1 MKARSRWISGIV
13 LVVAAAALAATF
25 AGASARADGDAPDL
39 PITHEHFNVVDP
51 LAGAN
56 DGAVG
61 ESTYVNPSS
70 PICSTSGPSTDC
82 EGNAPHNE
90 TSIAVNPTNTA
101 NLLGSANDYQL
112 RLSSGGE
119 VVETAF
125 SRAHVSFDGGKTWS
139 MYPIDYGAYSFTG
152 DPAVAYD
159 ASGRAYLATLGFRV
173 SQGLATPTYVVPDV
187 VVATSADGG
196 KTWSRP
202 NRVVSGTGSANS
214 PGLFND
220 KEMITAWGNGNA
232 IVTWTE
238 FNDGIGGSYQGS
250 PIFDSVTHDGGRTWS
265 TPTEISGSASFC
277 VGFGGTTQCDEDQG
291 SSPVVAAD
299 GSIYVSFISSS
310 DNGPQF
316 RDQYVVVKVD
326 PATGARVG
334 GPFKVANM
342 IDGVNDY
349 PVNIDGRQTYQ
360 DSEFRTWS
368 VGNIAA
374 DPTNAQHLAVV
385 WSDMRN
391 STLPAPTD
399 PYKATTNS
407 DIVVS
412 QSFDGGSTWS
422 SPTSLFGAGDQF
434 MPWSSYDASGRL
446 RIGYFDRSYDGANH
460 KYGYTL
466 ATETKDGSLNF
477 KSQLVSSGLSDPTQ
491 NDRWFSGRTPNPS
504 FPHPTTFLGDYSGIA
519 TNPAVGVTSLW
530 TDMTLSTC
538 FGGRCGADEHAFY
551 GTSK

>member
-1 MKARSRWISGIV
+1 MHARSRWIGALA
-13 LVVAAAALAATF
+13 LVVACAALTAAF
-25 AGASARADGDAPDL
+25 GAVARGDSDAVNL
-39 PITHEHFNVVDP
+39 PITHEHFNVVEP
-51 LAGAN
+51 LIGSS
-56 DGAVG
+56 DGTVG
-61 ESTYVNPSS
+61 QSTYVNPSS
-70 PICSTSGPSTDC
+70 PICTTNGPSTDC

-90 TSIAVNPTNTA
+90 TSIAINPTATS

-119 VVETAF
+119 VVETAY

-139 MYPIDYGAYSFTG
+139 MYPIDYSAYSFTG
-152 DPAVAYD
+152 DPGVAFD
-159 ASGRAYLATLGFRV
+159 AAGHAYLSTLGFRV

-187 VVATSADGG
+187 LVATSSDGG
-196 KTWSRP
+196 KTWSKP
-202 NRVVSGTGSANS
+202 ARVVSGTGSANS

-220 KEMITAWGNGNA
+220 KEMIAAWGNGNA

-250 PIFDSVTHDGGRTWS
+250 PIFDSVTHDGGQTWS
-265 TPTEISGSASFC
+265 TPTEISGSGSFC
-277 VGFGGTTQCDEDQG
+277 VGFGGTTQCNQDQG
-291 SSPVVAAD
+291 STPVVAVD
-299 GSIYVSFISSS
+299 GSIYVSFISSA
-310 DNGPQF
+310 DNGPDF

-334 GPFKVANM
+334 GPFKVANVV
-342 IDGVNDY
+342 DGIHDY
-349 PVNIDGRQTYQ
+349 PVSIDGRPTYQ

-368 VGNIAA
+368 LGNVAA
-374 DPTNAQHLAVV
+374 DPTNANHLAVA

-391 STLPAPTD
+391 STLPAPAD
-399 PYKATTNS
+399 PYTAKTNS
-407 DIVVS
+407 DIIVS
-412 QSFDGGSTWS
+412 QSFDGGRTWS
-422 SPTSLFGAGDQF
+422 APTALFASGDQF
-434 MPWSSYDASGRL
+434 MPWSSYDSSGRL

-460 KYGYTL
+460 KYAYTV
-466 ATETKDGSLNF
+466 ATGTTDGSLTF
-477 KSQLVSSGLSDPTQ
+477 SGKRVSGLSDPTQ

-519 TNPAVGVTSLW
+519 TNPAVGVGSLW

-538 FGGRCGADEHAFY
+538 FTSRCGAAQHAFY